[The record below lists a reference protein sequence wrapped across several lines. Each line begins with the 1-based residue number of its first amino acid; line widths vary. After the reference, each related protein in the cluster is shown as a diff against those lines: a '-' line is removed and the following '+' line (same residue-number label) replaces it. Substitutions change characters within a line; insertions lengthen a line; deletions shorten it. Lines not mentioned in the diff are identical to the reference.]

1 MHVVLY
7 VPWQPLKARDSL
19 AQGSCKESDPVVDLG
34 LERGEADEMIALKS
48 AQCIVLIDETWMMVN
63 NGTLWLDNLY
73 VKVSRQKAVPGL
85 AFITAGLRFE
95 VGIVQSAAGTAAGSV
110 DAPIVHEF
118 VLGSQIF
125 ITDLT
130 FHSERER
137 NAVAVTLETQSASV
151 SISGAF
157 RSGPARRGVGI
168 RSCIM

>member
-1 MHVVLY
+1 
-7 VPWQPLKARDSL
+7 
-19 AQGSCKESDPVVDLG
+19 
-34 LERGEADEMIALKS
+34 MIALKP

-73 VKVSRQKAVPGL
+73 VKVSRQKVVPGL
-85 AFITAGLRFE
+85 AFITAGLKYE
-95 VGIVQSAAGTAAGSV
+95 PGVVGTLQTAAGTAAGSV
-110 DAPIVHEF
+110 DAPIDHEF
-118 VLGSQIF
+118 VQGSQIY

-137 NAVAVTLETQSASV
+137 NGVAVTLETQSASV

-157 RSGPARRGVGI
+157 RSGPTRRGVSI